1 LIYIENLEDI
11 ILSRNETKSSVEVD
25 DITIEKASIS
35 KEQLDLSLL
44 EYENFKNTQKYLITQ
59 KMSNL
64 KKSKTENIEKDVNN
78 EYDQNLWKKYYKSYD
93 EIKSDYDKFNM
104 KDFNQK
110 NMISSL
116 NEYQNNIIND
126 LNESTK
132 ANILVKNVKEK
143 LLKYDEELHKILNE
157 SQINKKVSSN
167 ENRKKQNST
176 ELINLNSLYKWELV
190 DTNKENKIE
199 SDTVENSEPDEKN
212 VNINRFPVININS
225 NTNNYQRNIN
235 YLNYYSYYY
244 NYYFKHYL
252 NE

>member
-1 LIYIENLEDI
+1 MIYIENLEDI

-64 KKSKTENIEKDVNN
+64 KKSRTENIEKDVNN
-78 EYDQNLWKKYYKSYD
+78 EYDQDLWKKYYKSYD

-116 NEYQNNIIND
+116 SEYQNNVIND

-132 ANILVKNVKEK
+132 ANILVKNIKEK

-199 SDTVENSEPDEKN
+199 SDTAENSEPNEKN

>member
-1 LIYIENLEDI
+1 MIYIENLEDI